1 VDVLV
6 NHTREGHEALGV
18 YRAGSV
24 PGRLREDARYLLATD
39 ADRAPVAS
47 TRVYDRS
54 VSDLVVEL
62 H

>member
-1 VDVLV
+1 VNVLV
-6 NHTREGHEALGV
+6 NHTRESYEALGF

-47 TRVYDRS
+47 SRVYDRS
-54 VSDLVVEL
+54 VSDLAVEL